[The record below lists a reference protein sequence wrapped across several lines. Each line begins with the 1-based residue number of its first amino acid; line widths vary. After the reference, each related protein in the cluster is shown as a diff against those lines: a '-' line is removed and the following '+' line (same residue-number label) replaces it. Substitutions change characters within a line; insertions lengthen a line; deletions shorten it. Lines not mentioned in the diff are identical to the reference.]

1 VSDPVPHGAVP
12 GLRVGFA
19 GVGHL
24 GRALLQAALPLAPQ
38 IVPVAAQ
45 DPALESLDAATAL
58 CPTLAHYTD
67 YETMLDQAAL
77 DAVIISTPTY
87 LHVPQARAALDRGLH
102 TLLQKPPALDGRDAA
117 TLLTS
122 AAGSRGVLLV
132 DYSYRYTATA
142 QAIRAAVTSGALGRL
157 LAIDARFHNIWGP
170 QQGWFFQR
178 STAGGGALLDLGVH
192 LIDLALYLLD
202 FPAARSTTAALTRQ
216 GAPMC
221 EQDAGAVEDFA
232 VLDGEIAGA
241 PFHCAVS
248 WQAQIPQTE
257 IGLTLYG
264 ATATLIWRNQAGSFF
279 DFEALEAHNQWEK
292 PLARETTDLR
302 TDTLRAFL
310 AACADAR
317 PDYRAYAVVPRLI
330 DEAMALAG
338 LGDSR
343 QAPPG
348 TL

>member
-1 VSDPVPHGAVP
+1 VSDPAPHQT

-24 GRALLQAALPLAPQ
+24 GRALLAAALPLAPE

-45 DPALESLDAATAL
+45 DPSVESLDAATAL
-58 CPTLAHYTD
+58 CPTLARFTD

-77 DAVIISTPTY
+77 EAVVISTPTY
-87 LHVPQARAALDRGLH
+87 LHGPQACAALDRGLH
-102 TLLQKPPALDGRDAA
+102 TLLQKPPALDSRDAA
-117 TLLTS
+117 ALLSS
-122 AAGSRGVLLV
+122 AARSRGALLV
-132 DYSYRYTATA
+132 DYSYRYTASA
-142 QAIRAAVTSGALGRL
+142 QAIRAATAEGALGRL
-157 LAIDARFHNIWGP
+157 LAIEARFHNIWGP

-202 FPAARSTTAALTRQ
+202 FPAARIVAASLTRQ
-216 GAPMC
+216 GAPLR
-221 EQDAGAVEDFA
+221 EQDAEAVEDFA

-264 ATATLIWRNQAGSFF
+264 SAATLIWRNQAGSFF
-279 DFEALEAHNQWEK
+279 DFEAVEAHNQWEK
-292 PLARETTDLR
+292 ALARETTDLR
-302 TDTLRAFL
+302 TGTLRAFL
-310 AACADAR
+310 AACAGAR
-317 PDYRAYAVVPRLI
+317 PDYAAYAAVPRLI
-330 DEAMALAG
+330 DEALTLAG
-338 LGDSR
+338 LPGGAQSR
-343 QAPPG
+343 PE
-348 TL
+348 TR

>member
-1 VSDPVPHGAVP
+1 VSDPTPHQT

-19 GVGHL
+19 GAGHL
-24 GRALLQAALPLAPQ
+24 GRALLAAALPLAPE

-45 DPALESLDAATAL
+45 DPSVESLDAATAL
-58 CPTLAHYTD
+58 CPALARYTD

-77 DAVIISTPTY
+77 DAVVLSTPTY
-87 LHVPQARAALDRGLH
+87 LHGPQARAALDRGLH
-102 TLLQKPPALDGRDAA
+102 TLLQKPPALDSRDAA
-117 TLLTS
+117 ALLSS
-122 AAGSRGVLLV
+122 AARSRGVLLI

-142 QAIRAAVTSGALGRL
+142 QAIRAAVAGGALGRL

-170 QQGWFFQR
+170 QQAWFFQR

-202 FPAARSTTAALTRQ
+202 FPAARIAAAALTRQ
-216 GAPMC
+216 GAPLR
-221 EQDAGAVEDFA
+221 EQDGDAVEDFA
-232 VLDGEIAGA
+232 VLDGEVAGA

-264 ATATLIWRNQAGSFF
+264 SAATLIWRNQAGSFF
-279 DFEALEAHNQWEK
+279 DFEAIEAHNQWEK

-302 TDTLRAFL
+302 TGTLRAFL
-310 AACADAR
+310 AACAGAR
-317 PDYRAYAVVPRLI
+317 PAYAAYAAVPRLI
-330 DEAMALAG
+330 DEALALAG
-338 LGDSR
+338 LGDNR

-348 TL
+348 PL